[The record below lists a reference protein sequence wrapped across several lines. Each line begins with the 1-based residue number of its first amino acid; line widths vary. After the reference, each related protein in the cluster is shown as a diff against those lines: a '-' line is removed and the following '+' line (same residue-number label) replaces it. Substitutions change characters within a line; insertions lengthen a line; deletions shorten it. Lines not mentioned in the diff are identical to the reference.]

1 MSSREFRRFA
11 SAGDDPCHSRNSRQE
26 ERTNIQGKK
35 ADIDQ
40 RGIVLDL
47 DNIQANANDVYSRL
61 DPMTTRVDEFDRV
74 VARVC
79 VSVKVLRICAIRHDA
94 IRLHEP
100 AQRRVVPPRAIVVQ
114 PDCTLF
120 PLPREMV
127 RRRRRAVGVAAR
139 AIRLVANL
147 GRARAAA
154 VGGDRGA
161 AAEPTCAPSPCCSSG
176 LDARRE
182 QSLWS
187 PMTRG
192 LARVKHNSPA
202 LPLAP
207 RGLA

>member
-79 VSVKVLRICAIRHDA
+79 VSVKVLRICAIRDDT
-94 IRLHEP
+94 IRLREP

-114 PDCTLF
+114 ANCSLF
-120 PLPREMV
+120 SLAREMI

-139 AIRLVANL
+139 AVGLVANL
-147 GRARAAA
+147 PGAGAAA
-154 VGGDRGA
+154 VGGDYDAPQGSMA
-161 AAEPTCAPSPCCSSG
+161 AKSKPSG
-176 LDARRE
+176 R
-182 QSLWS
+182 W
-187 PMTRG
+187 
-192 LARVKHNSPA
+192 
-202 LPLAP
+202 
-207 RGLA
+207 